1 MASPLRLNTIR
12 TDEQFYHPT
21 PPPPPPQPQMKMM
34 PQGAGSAETAYGY
47 RSNEEEWPV
56 DQGNPARDEYIQWLD
71 SGPNAPSNVSV
82 SPSQPPSSGLQLASS
97 TGGGDVSSG
106 PSDFNWLTAIGAGLQ
121 SAGAAHFGN
130 FEVPQQYLQMK
141 QQADQ
146 RKQQFAQQQ
155 AQFEE
160 QKKQHAFQQVTSVL
174 ANKDMSES
182 QKASLL
188 EGFAKGENPMI
199 AQFSRTAMDGIGKKR
214 MGRIGLY
221 MERYPSQV
229 EKIVKGMQEGQ
240 MSADDIDARLSLMDE
255 VEKHNAKIT
264 GEMDLENEIRNN
276 PKASPGQQAWL
287 QEREAKRLKEKTEA
301 DLKAKTAPY
310 AEQKAA
316 LEPVEMAAKINHLSQ
331 ESQDRSTLGREAEG
345 LMAKP
350 WNQLSA
356 DEKRKVLDFHQQREV
371 EKQEAGARAREQVKT
386 ESSLA
391 PGVMIHKK
399 MTEMVKDVKDMFL
412 DEATALPARIGQMAK
427 TRAKYFAGDES
438 MRQWSQMEDGM
449 RATLARMAMEV
460 GNLAATEQDRAKQL
474 VPDLYGSFRG
484 VPDSKQV
491 AEKKLQLLGEFLQAG
506 LEGPQGPDAQSR
518 VQNKLRETL
527 KKLDEIDPLP
537 PVGNV
542 SPAEEKIIREMQAA
556 GRDKRSIQAAILQ
569 QREGK

>member
-1 MASPLRLNTIR
+1 MA
-12 TDEQFYHPT
+12 Y
-21 PPPPPPQPQMKMM
+21 K
-34 PQGAGSAETAYGY
+34 
-47 RSNEEEWPV
+47 PV
-56 DQGNPARDEYIQWLD
+56 GNPLPLD
-71 SGPNAPSNVSV
+71 IFDPQAGPDHRVDLGAYQRLQY
-82 SPSQPPSSGLQLASS
+82 SPQDPATSAGLGLPQQYTTSQPYDVDPAVMQQAYADQEARLGPMRVPSETSDEGLGLTSS
-97 TGGGDVSSG
+97 MQAQPVSSG

-130 FEVPQQYLQMK
+130 FDVPQQYLQMK

-174 ANKDMSES
+174 ANKEMSES

-199 AQFSRTAMDGIGKKR
+199 AQFARTAMDGIGKKR

-287 QEREAKRLKEKTEA
+287 QERESKRLKERTEA

-310 AEQKAA
+310 EEQSAA
-316 LEPVEMAAKINHLSQ
+316 LKPIEQVANINHKGVEM
-331 ESQDRSTLGREAEG
+331 QDRSTINKLGEALVG
-345 LMAKP
+345 KP
-350 WNQLSA
+350 WKDMTQA
-356 DEKRKVLDFHQQREV
+356 ERKQVIDFEQTREV

-391 PGVMIHKK
+391 PGVMIHKT
-399 MTEMVKDVKDMFL
+399 MTDMVKNVADLFS
-412 DEATALPARIGQMAK
+412 DEGEGTLNRIGKMAT
-427 TRAKYFAGDES
+427 TRAKFFAGDEN
-438 MRQWSQMEDGM
+438 MRKWSQMEDGM

-474 VPDLYGSFRG
+474 VPDLYGSLYG

-527 KKLDEIDPLP
+527 QKLDTVAPLP
-537 PVGNV
+537 PVGEV
-542 SPAEEKIIREMQAA
+542 SPAEEQLIKAMQAE
-556 GRDKRSIQAAILQ
+556 GRDKRSIQAAILR
-569 QREGK
+569 QRGGK

>member
-1 MASPLRLNTIR
+1 MAYKP
-12 TDEQFYHPT
+12 
-21 PPPPPPQPQMKMM
+21 
-34 PQGAGSAETAYGY
+34 A
-47 RSNEEEWPV
+47 
-56 DQGNPARDEYIQWLD
+56 GNPLPLD
-71 SGPNAPSNVSV
+71 IFDPQAGPDHRVDMGAYQRLQY
-82 SPSQPPSSGLQLASS
+82 SPQDPATSAGLGLPQQYTTSQPYDGDPAVMQQAYADQEARLGPMRLPSETSDEGLGLTSS
-97 TGGGDVSSG
+97 MQAQPVSSG

-130 FEVPQQYLQMK
+130 FNVPQQYLQMT

-174 ANKDMSES
+174 ANKEMSES

-276 PKASPGQQAWL
+276 PNASPGQQAWL
-287 QEREAKRLKEKTEA
+287 QEREVKRLKEKTEA
-301 DLKAKTAPY
+301 DLKAKTAPFD
-310 AEQKAA
+310 EQSAA
-316 LEPVEMAAKINHLSQ
+316 LKPIQQIADINHKSQ
-331 ESQDRSTLGREAEG
+331 ESQDKSTLGREAEG

-350 WNQLSA
+350 WNQLNA

-391 PGVMIHKK
+391 PGVMIHKT
-399 MTEMVKDVKDMFL
+399 MTDMVKNVADLFS
-412 DEATALPARIGQMAK
+412 DEGEGTLNRIGKMAT
-427 TRAKYFAGDES
+427 TRAKFFAGDEN
-438 MRQWSQMEDGM
+438 MRKWSQMEDGM

-474 VPDLYGSFRG
+474 VPDLYGSLYG

-506 LEGPQGPDAQSR
+506 LEGPQGPDSQSR

-527 KKLDEIDPLP
+527 QKLDTVAPLP
-537 PVGNV
+537 PVGDV
-542 SPAEEKIIREMQAA
+542 SPAEAQMIQAMRA
-556 GRDKRSIQAAILQ
+556 EGKDKRSIQAAILQ
-569 QREGK
+569 QRGSK

>member
-1 MASPLRLNTIR
+1 
-12 TDEQFYHPT
+12 
-21 PPPPPPQPQMKMM
+21 
-34 PQGAGSAETAYGY
+34 
-47 RSNEEEWPV
+47 
-56 DQGNPARDEYIQWLD
+56 
-71 SGPNAPSNVSV
+71 
-82 SPSQPPSSGLQLASS
+82 
-97 TGGGDVSSG
+97 
-106 PSDFNWLTAIGAGLQ
+106 
-121 SAGAAHFGN
+121 
-130 FEVPQQYLQMK
+130 
-141 QQADQ
+141 
-146 RKQQFAQQQ
+146 
-155 AQFEE
+155 
-160 QKKQHAFQQVTSVL
+160 
-174 ANKDMSES
+174 MSES
-182 QKASLL
+182 QKANLL
-188 EGFAKGENPMI
+188 EGFAKGENPLI
-199 AQFSRTAMDGIGKKR
+199 ANFARTAMDGIGKKR

-229 EKIVKGMQEGQ
+229 QKIVEGLQNGQ

-264 GEMDLENEIRNN
+264 GEMDLENEIRNS

-287 QEREAKRLKEKTEA
+287 QERESKRLKEKTEA

-331 ESQDRSTLGREAEG
+331 ESQDKSTLGREAEG

-391 PGVMIHKK
+391 PGVMIHKT
-399 MTEMVKDVKDMFL
+399 MTDMVKNVKDLFL
-412 DEATALPARIGQMAK
+412 DESAGLPTRVTQMAK
-427 TRAKYFAGDES
+427 ARAKYFSGDDN

-474 VPDLYGSFRG
+474 VPDLYGSLRG

-527 KKLDEIDPLP
+527 SKLDKVDPLP
-537 PVGNV
+537 PIGEV
-542 SPAEEKIIREMQAA
+542 SAAEEQMIKALQAE
-556 GRDKRSIQAAILQ
+556 GKDKRSIQAAILR
-569 QREGK
+569 QRGGQ

>member
-1 MASPLRLNTIR
+1 MAPRFLPVVNQAPTVGANQNAYLN
-12 TDEQFYHPT
+12 
-21 PPPPPPQPQMKMM
+21 
-34 PQGAGSAETAYGY
+34 AGMG
-47 RSNEEEWPV
+47 
-56 DQGNPARDEYIQWLD
+56 YIQDPATAAGL
-71 SGPNAPSNVSV
+71 GLPQQYTT
-82 SPSQPPSSGLQLASS
+82 SQPYDGDPAVMQQAYADQEARLGPMRLPSETSDEGLGLTSS
-97 TGGGDVSSG
+97 MQAQPVSSG
-106 PSDFNWLTAIGAGLQ
+106 GGGNSDFNWLTAIGAGLQ

-130 FEVPQQYLQMK
+130 FDVPQQYLQMK

-155 AQFEE
+155 AALEE
-160 QKKQHAFQQVTSVL
+160 QKKQHAFQQVTTVL

-199 AQFSRTAMDGIGKKR
+199 AQFARTAMDGIGKKR

-276 PKASPGQQAWL
+276 PKASAGQQAWL

-301 DLKAKTAPY
+301 DLKAKTAPFE
-310 AEQKAA
+310 EQSAA
-316 LEPVEMAAKINHLSQ
+316 LKPIQQVADINHKSQ
-331 ESQDRSTLGREAEG
+331 ESQDKSTLGREAEG

-350 WNQLSA
+350 WNQLTA

-391 PGVMIHKK
+391 PGVMIHKT
-399 MTEMVKDVKDMFL
+399 MTDMVKNVADLFS
-412 DEATALPARIGQMAK
+412 DEGEGTMNRIGKMAT
-427 TRAKYFAGDES
+427 TRAKFFAGDEN
-438 MRQWSQMEDGM
+438 MRKWSQMEDGM

-474 VPDLYGSFRG
+474 VPDLYGSLYG

-527 KKLDEIDPLP
+527 QKLDTVAPLP
-537 PVGNV
+537 PVGEV
-542 SPAEEKIIREMQAA
+542 SPAEEQLIKAMRAE
-556 GRDKRSIQAAILQ
+556 GKDKRSIQAAILQ
-569 QREGK
+569 QRGSK

>member
-1 MASPLRLNTIR
+1 MAPQFLPVVNQAPTVGANQNAYLNAA
-12 TDEQFYHPT
+12 
-21 PPPPPPQPQMKMM
+21 M
-34 PQGAGSAETAYGY
+34 GY
-47 RSNEEEWPV
+47 RP
-56 DQGNPARDEYIQWLD
+56 DPATAAGLGLPQQYTTSQASDGDPEVMRQAYAEQDARL
-71 SGPNAPSNVSV
+71 GPMRLPSETSDD
-82 SPSQPPSSGLQLASS
+82 GLGLTPTTRAVP
-97 TGGGDVSSG
+97 VSSG
-106 PSDFNWLTAIGAGLQ
+106 GDSDFNWLTAIGAGLQ

-130 FEVPQQYLQMK
+130 FTVPQQYLQMRAM
-141 QQADQ
+141 ADQ
-146 RKQQFAQQQ
+146 RKAQFAQQQ
-155 AQFEE
+155 AALEE
-160 QKKQHAFQQVTSVL
+160 QKKQHAFQQVTTVL

-199 AQFSRTAMDGIGKKR
+199 ANFARTAMDGIGKKR

-229 EKIVKGMQEGQ
+229 EKIVNGMQAGQ

-264 GEMDLENEIRNN
+264 GEMDLEHEIRNN
-276 PKASPGQQAWL
+276 PNASAGQQAWL
-287 QEREAKRLKEKTEA
+287 QEREAKRLKESAEA
-301 DLKAKTAPY
+301 NVKHQT
-310 AEQKAA
+310 QKAEIENINLKPA
-316 LEPVEMAAKINHLSQ
+316 LTQAHIDEAGRDKSTINKL
-331 ESQDRSTLGREAEG
+331 AEDLQG
-345 LMAKP
+345 KP
-350 WNQLSA
+350 WKDLTQA
-356 DEKRKVLDFHQQREV
+356 EKHQVMAYEQSREI

-399 MTEMVKDVKDMFL
+399 MTEMVKGVKDMFL
-412 DEATALPARIGQMAK
+412 DEATGLPARIGQMAK
-427 TRAKYFAGDES
+427 TRAKYFTGDES

-537 PVGNV
+537 PVGEV
-542 SPAEEKIIREMQAA
+542 SPAEETIIREMRAA

>member
-1 MASPLRLNTIR
+1 MQA
-12 TDEQFYHPT
+12 
-21 PPPPPPQPQMKMM
+21 QP
-34 PQGAGSAETAYGY
+34 
-47 RSNEEEWPV
+47 
-56 DQGNPARDEYIQWLD
+56 
-71 SGPNAPSNVSV
+71 
-82 SPSQPPSSGLQLASS
+82 
-97 TGGGDVSSG
+97 VSSG

-130 FEVPQQYLQMK
+130 FDVPQQYLQMK

-155 AQFEE
+155 AALEE
-160 QKKQHAFQQVTSVL
+160 QKKQHAFQQVTTVL

-199 AQFSRTAMDGIGKKR
+199 AQFARTAMDGIGKKR

-276 PKASPGQQAWL
+276 PKASAGQQAWL

-301 DLKAKTAPY
+301 DLKAKTAPFE
-310 AEQKAA
+310 EQSAA
-316 LEPVEMAAKINHLSQ
+316 LKPIQQVADINHKSQ
-331 ESQDRSTLGREAEG
+331 ESQDKSTLGREAEG

-350 WNQLSA
+350 WNQLTA

-391 PGVMIHKK
+391 PGVMIHKT
-399 MTEMVKDVKDMFL
+399 MTDMVKNVADLFS
-412 DEATALPARIGQMAK
+412 DEGEGTMNRIGKMAT
-427 TRAKYFAGDES
+427 TRAKFFAGDEN
-438 MRQWSQMEDGM
+438 MRKWSQMEDGM

-474 VPDLYGSFRG
+474 VPDLYGSLYG

-527 KKLDEIDPLP
+527 QKLDTVAPLP
-537 PVGNV
+537 PVGEV
-542 SPAEEKIIREMQAA
+542 SPAEEQLIKAMRAE
-556 GRDKRSIQAAILQ
+556 GKDKRSIQAAILQ
-569 QREGK
+569 QRGSK

>member
-130 FEVPQQYLQMK
+130 FDVPQQYLQMK

-155 AQFEE
+155 AALEE
-160 QKKQHAFQQVTSVL
+160 QKKQHAFQQVTTVL

-199 AQFSRTAMDGIGKKR
+199 AQFARTAMDGIGKKR

-264 GEMDLENEIRNN
+264 GETDLEDEIRSN
-276 PKASPGQQAWL
+276 PQATPGQKAWL
-287 QEREAKRLKEKTEA
+287 QEREAKRLKDQTEA
-301 DLKAKTAPY
+301 NLKAATAPFE
-310 AEQKAA
+310 EQSAA
-316 LEPVEMAAKINHLSQ
+316 LKPIEQVANINHKGA
-331 ESQDRSTLGREAEG
+331 ESQDRSTLGRQGEALHG
-345 LMAKP
+345 IP
-350 WNQLSA
+350 WGQMTQQQKQQVVA
-356 DEKRKVLDFHQQREV
+356 EHQRLAV
-371 EKQEAGARAREQVKT
+371 EQQEAGARAREQVKV
-386 ESSLA
+386 ESNLA
-391 PGVMIHKK
+391 PGVMMLDTLTKLTEKPGMFVSEKDGSWDRLLK
-399 MTEMVKDVKDMFL
+399 MGTSRYESAKGT
-412 DEATALPARIGQMAK
+412 DEYRLWNQMAN
-427 TRAKYFAGDES
+427 
-438 MRQWSQMEDGM
+438 GM

-460 GNLAATEQDRAKQL
+460 GNLAATEQDRAL
-474 VPDLYGSFRG
+474 HLIADPYGG
-484 VPDSKQV
+484 MHGLPDSVEV
-491 AEKKLQLLGEFLQAG
+491 ARKKHQLLGEFLQAG
-506 LEGPQGPDAQSR
+506 LEGPQGPDGQSR
-518 VQNKLRETL
+518 VQARL
-527 KKLDEIDPLP
+527 KGILDKLDEVAPLP
-537 PVGNV
+537 ALKGTMTP
-542 SPAEEKIIREMQAA
+542 EEDKLILEMQAQ
-556 GRDKRSIQAAILQ
+556 GKSKRSIQAAILK
-569 QREGK
+569 QRGGH

>member
-1 MASPLRLNTIR
+1 MA
-12 TDEQFYHPT
+12 Y
-21 PPPPPPQPQMKMM
+21 K
-34 PQGAGSAETAYGY
+34 
-47 RSNEEEWPV
+47 PV
-56 DQGNPARDEYIQWLD
+56 GNPLPLD
-71 SGPNAPSNVSV
+71 IFDPQAGPDHRVDLGAYQRLQY
-82 SPSQPPSSGLQLASS
+82 SPQDPATSAGLGLPQQYTTSQPYDGDPAVMQQAYADQEARLGPMRLPSETSDEGLGLTSS
-97 TGGGDVSSG
+97 MQAQPVSSG

-130 FEVPQQYLQMK
+130 FNVPQQYLQMK

-160 QKKQHAFQQVTSVL
+160 QKKQHAFQQVTTVL
-174 ANKDMSES
+174 SNKDMSET
-182 QKASLL
+182 QKAELL

-199 AQFSRTAMDGIGKKR
+199 AQFARTAINGIGKKR
-214 MGRIGLY
+214 LGKVNVY
-221 MERYPSQV
+221 MDRYPTQV
-229 EKIVKGMQEGQ
+229 QKIVKGMQDGS
-240 MSADDIDARLSLMDE
+240 MSDDDIDARLGLIDE

-264 GEMDLENEIRNN
+264 GQTDLEDEIRNN
-276 PKASPGQQAWL
+276 PNATPGQKSWL
-287 QEREAKRLKEKTEA
+287 QEIEKKRLKEATEA
-301 DLKAKTAPY
+301 DLKVKTAPFE
-310 AEQKAA
+310 EQSAA
-316 LEPVEMAAKINHLSQ
+316 LKPIEQVANINHKGVEM
-331 ESQDRSTLGREAEG
+331 QDRSTFNKLGEALVG
-345 LMAKP
+345 KP
-350 WNQLSA
+350 WKDMTQA
-356 DEKRKVLDFHQQREV
+356 ERKQVIDFEQTREV

>member
-1 MASPLRLNTIR
+1 MA
-12 TDEQFYHPT
+12 Y
-21 PPPPPPQPQMKMM
+21 K
-34 PQGAGSAETAYGY
+34 
-47 RSNEEEWPV
+47 PV
-56 DQGNPARDEYIQWLD
+56 GNPLPLD
-71 SGPNAPSNVSV
+71 IFDPQAGPDHRVDLGAYQRLQY
-82 SPSQPPSSGLQLASS
+82 SPQDPATSAGLGLPQQYTTSQPYDGDPAVMQQAYADQEARLGPMRVPSETSDEGLGLTSS
-97 TGGGDVSSG
+97 MQAQPVSSG

-130 FEVPQQYLQMK
+130 FNVPQQYLQMK

-146 RKQQFAQQQ
+146 RKQEFSKQQ
-155 AQFEE
+155 AALEE
-160 QKKQHAFQQVTSVL
+160 QKKQHAFQQVTTVL

-199 AQFSRTAMDGIGKKR
+199 AQFARTAMDGIGKKR

-276 PKASPGQQAWL
+276 PNASPGQQAWL

-331 ESQDRSTLGREAEG
+331 ESQDKSTLGREAEG

-412 DEATALPARIGQMAK
+412 DEATGLPARIGQMAK

>member
-1 MASPLRLNTIR
+1 MA
-12 TDEQFYHPT
+12 Y
-21 PPPPPPQPQMKMM
+21 K
-34 PQGAGSAETAYGY
+34 
-47 RSNEEEWPV
+47 PV
-56 DQGNPARDEYIQWLD
+56 GNPLPLD
-71 SGPNAPSNVSV
+71 IFDPQAGPDHRVDMGAYQRLQY
-82 SPSQPPSSGLQLASS
+82 SPQDPATSAGLGLPQQYTTSQPYDGDPAVMQQAYADQEARLGPMRVPSETSDEGLGLTSS
-97 TGGGDVSSG
+97 MQAQPVSSG

-130 FEVPQQYLQMK
+130 FNVPQQYMQLK

-146 RKQQFAQQQ
+146 RKQEFAKQQ
-155 AQFEE
+155 ATLEE
-160 QKKQHAFQQVTSVL
+160 QKKQHAFQQVTTVL

-199 AQFSRTAMDGIGKKR
+199 AQFARTAMDGIGKKR

-264 GEMDLENEIRNN
+264 GETDLEDEIRSN
-276 PKASPGQQAWL
+276 PQATPGQKAWL
-287 QEREAKRLKEKTEA
+287 QEREAKRLKDQTEA
-301 DLKAKTAPY
+301 NLKAATAPFE
-310 AEQKAA
+310 EQSAA
-316 LEPVEMAAKINHLSQ
+316 LKPIEQVANINHKGA
-331 ESQDRSTLGREAEG
+331 ESQDRSTLGRQGEALHG
-345 LMAKP
+345 IP
-350 WNQLSA
+350 WGQMTQQQKQQVVA
-356 DEKRKVLDFHQQREV
+356 EHQRLAV
-371 EKQEAGARAREQVKT
+371 EQQEAGARAREQVKT

>member
-1 MASPLRLNTIR
+1 MA
-12 TDEQFYHPT
+12 Y
-21 PPPPPPQPQMKMM
+21 K
-34 PQGAGSAETAYGY
+34 
-47 RSNEEEWPV
+47 PV
-56 DQGNPARDEYIQWLD
+56 GNPLPLD
-71 SGPNAPSNVSV
+71 IFDPQAGPDHRVDLGAYQRLQY
-82 SPSQPPSSGLQLASS
+82 SPQDPATSAGLGLPQQYTTSQPYDGDPAVMQQAYADQEARLGPMRVPSETSDEGLGLTSS
-97 TGGGDVSSG
+97 MQAQPVSSG

-130 FEVPQQYLQMK
+130 FDVPQQYLQMK

-146 RKQQFAQQQ
+146 RKQEFSKQQ
-155 AQFEE
+155 AALEE
-160 QKKQHAFQQVTSVL
+160 QKKQHAFQQVTTVL

-199 AQFSRTAMDGIGKKR
+199 AQFARTAMDGIGKKR

-287 QEREAKRLKEKTEA
+287 QERESKRLKEKTEA

>member
-1 MASPLRLNTIR
+1 MA
-12 TDEQFYHPT
+12 Y
-21 PPPPPPQPQMKMM
+21 K
-34 PQGAGSAETAYGY
+34 
-47 RSNEEEWPV
+47 PV
-56 DQGNPARDEYIQWLD
+56 GNPLPLD
-71 SGPNAPSNVSV
+71 IFDPQAGPDHRVDLGAYQRLQY
-82 SPSQPPSSGLQLASS
+82 SPQDPATSAGLGLPQQYTTSQPYDGDPAVMQQAYADQEARLGPMRVPSETSDEGLGLTSS
-97 TGGGDVSSG
+97 MQAQPVSSG

-130 FEVPQQYLQMK
+130 FDVPQQYLQMK

-199 AQFSRTAMDGIGKKR
+199 AQFARTAMDGIGKKR

-310 AEQKAA
+310 EEQSAA
-316 LEPVEMAAKINHLSQ
+316 LKPIQQIADINHKSQ

-371 EKQEAGARAREQVKT
+371 EKQEAGARAREQVKV
-386 ESSLA
+386 ESNLA
-391 PGVMIHKK
+391 PGVMMLDTLTKL
-399 MTEMVKDVKDMFL
+399 TEKPGMFVSEKDGSWERLLKIGASRYESAKGT
-412 DEATALPARIGQMAK
+412 DEYRLWNQMA
-427 TRAKYFAGDES
+427 
-438 MRQWSQMEDGM
+438 DGM

-460 GNLAATEQDRAKQL
+460 GNLAATEQDRAL
-474 VPDLYGSFRG
+474 HLIADPYGG
-484 VPDSKQV
+484 MHGLPDSQEV
-491 AEKKLQLLGEFLQAG
+491 ARKKHQLLGEFLKAG
-506 LEGPQGPDAQSR
+506 LEGPQGPDGQSR
-518 VQNKLRETL
+518 VQERL
-527 KKLDEIDPLP
+527 KGILDKLDTTAPLP
-537 PVGNV
+537 AIGEV
-542 SPAEEKIIREMQAA
+542 SPAEEELIKDLQAQ
-556 GRDKRSIQAAILQ
+556 GKSKRSIQAAILQ
-569 QREGK
+569 QRGSK

>member
-12 TDEQFYHPT
+12 NEEQFYHP
-21 PPPPPPQPQMKMM
+21 PLPQQAQPRMVTM
-34 PQGAGSAETAYGY
+34 PQGAGSAMNTGVQYPDGFPPSTEGLQPEYLPGDKELI
-47 RSNEEEWPV
+47 SLI
-56 DQGNPARDEYIQWLD
+56 DQNLAQPD
-71 SGPNAPSNVSV
+71 VS
-82 SPSQPPSSGLQLASS
+82 SQPPSQGLQLASS
-97 TGGGDVSSG
+97 TGGGGSSSG

-130 FEVPQQYLQMK
+130 FNVPQQYLQMK

-199 AQFSRTAMDGIGKKR
+199 AQFARTAMDGIGKKR

-287 QEREAKRLKEKTEA
+287 QERESKRLKEKTEA
-301 DLKAKTAPY
+301 DLKAKTAPFD
-310 AEQKAA
+310 EQSAA
-316 LEPVEMAAKINHLSQ
+316 LKPIQQIADINHKSQ
-331 ESQDRSTLGREAEG
+331 ESQDKSTLGREAEG

-350 WNQLSA
+350 WNQLNA

-391 PGVMIHKK
+391 PGVMIHKT
-399 MTEMVKDVKDMFL
+399 MTDMVKNVADLFS
-412 DEATALPARIGQMAK
+412 DEGEGTLNRIGKMAT
-427 TRAKYFAGDES
+427 TRAKFFAGDEN
-438 MRQWSQMEDGM
+438 MRKWSQMEDGM

-474 VPDLYGSFRG
+474 VPDLYGSLYG

-506 LEGPQGPDAQSR
+506 LEGPQGPDSQSR

-527 KKLDEIDPLP
+527 QKLDTVAPLP
-537 PVGNV
+537 PVGDV
-542 SPAEEKIIREMQAA
+542 SPAEAQMIQAMRA
-556 GRDKRSIQAAILQ
+556 EGKDKRSIQAAILQ
-569 QREGK
+569 QRGSK